1 MTTSFRADPPAQFAS
16 RLGVPS
22 PLHRARPKIYP
33 VAEGGVL
40 LFPGVPEG
48 VAPPAQLGP
57 LMSPPSRGA
66 LWGR

>member
-1 MTTSFRADPPAQFAS
+1 MTTSFRADLPAPAAA
-16 RLGVPS
+16 RAGVHS
-22 PLHRARPKIYP
+22 LLHRSRPTVYP